1 METIKE
7 LMILSKKLSK
17 LHDLFKFDVVYVNEK
32 KRLYVE
38 PEKYVDMD
46 AVSDEVDK
54 ILNDWNSA
62 GDLVVIPREVVIGK
76 PTIIFPPKQEKH
88 AL

>member
-17 LHDLFKFDVVYVNEK
+17 LHDLFKFDVV
-32 KRLYVE
+32 YVE